1 MDWSG
6 YFSMSWLY
14 WTLMVIYTFS
24 IISVIGVILS
34 ENRNPVKSLAWVT
47 VLVLFPLAGLIIYI
61 FFGRSFKNKR
71 MISRRNKRRLK
82 KREPSIRNGG
92 ANISALST
100 ESRQQILL
108 ARSLCGAMLYPGN
121 EVEIF
126 TNGKDK
132 FESLLNDLRG
142 AKEYIHLQ
150 YYIFEDDKIGCEVR
164 EILTERARAGVKVR
178 VIYDHVGSISVK
190 KRFFR
195 EMADA
200 GVQVYPFFRV
210 AFPPFGSRI
219 NWRNH
224 RKIVIIDGKT
234 GYIGGMNIAD
244 RYIDGGKFTV
254 WRDTHIRLT
263 GPAVASLQ
271 YSFAVDWTFMGHP
284 LLEESAAYT
293 VAENPEAA
301 LVQNVPS
308 GPMSQWSNI
317 AHLFSKAINNA
328 KKLVYIQTPYF
339 LPTENLLKALQ
350 GAALSNVDVRIMI
363 PRRSDSVL
371 LRYASYSYILE
382 CLQAGIKFY
391 FYEPGMLHCKTM
403 IVDDEF
409 SSAGSTNFDFRSF
422 EHNFESNLF
431 IYSKNVNERMRAI
444 FTEDLKQCTRIRK
457 TDWSNRPR
465 FEKMKESVIRL
476 LSPIL

>member
-1 MDWSG
+1 MNWSE

-14 WTLMVIYTFS
+14 WTLMVLYGFS

-82 KREPSIRNGG
+82 KREPSVKLD
-92 ANISALST
+92 ANMSALST

-108 ARSLCGAMLYPGN
+108 ARSLCGAKLYPGN
-121 EVEIF
+121 AMDIF
-126 TNGKDK
+126 TSGKDK
-132 FESLLNDLRG
+132 FEALLHDLRN
-142 AKEYIHLQ
+142 AQKYIHLQ
-150 YYIFEDDKIGCEVR
+150 YYIFEDDRIGHEVR
-164 EILTERARAGVKVR
+164 DVLMERARAGVKVR
-178 VIYDHVGSISVK
+178 VIYDHVGSISVR

-195 EMADA
+195 EMTKA
-200 GVQVYPFFRV
+200 GVEVYPFFRV

-224 RKIVIIDGKT
+224 RKIVVIDGAI

-244 RYIDGGKFTV
+244 RYIDGGKFPV
-254 WRDTHIRLT
+254 WRDTHVRLT
-263 GPAVASLQ
+263 GPAVSSLQ
-271 YSFAVDWTFMGHP
+271 YSFAVDWSFMGQP
-284 LLEESAAYT
+284 LLEETVDHTPAA
-293 VAENPEAA
+293 VNEPAA
-301 LVQNVPS
+301 VQNVPS

-317 AHLFSKAINNA
+317 AHLFAKAINNA

-339 LPTENLLKALQ
+339 LPTESLLKALQ
-350 GAALSNVDVRIMI
+350 GAALSNVDVRVMI
-363 PRRSDSVL
+363 PRRSDSML
-371 LRYASYSYILE
+371 LRYASFSYILE

-391 FYEPGMLHCKTM
+391 FYEPGMLHCKTL

-409 SSAGSTNFDFRSF
+409 SSVGSTNFDFRSF

-431 IYSKNVNERMRAI
+431 IYSRNINERMRAI
-444 FTEDLKQCTRIRK
+444 FADDLRHCTRIRK
-457 TDWSNRPR
+457 NDWAARPR
-465 FEKMKESVIRL
+465 IEKLKESVIRL

>member
-1 MDWSG
+1 MV
-6 YFSMSWLY
+6 LY
-14 WTLMVIYTFS
+14 VFS

-82 KREPSIRNGG
+82 KREPSVKGG
-92 ANISALST
+92 ANLSALSV

-121 EVEIF
+121 SVELL
-126 TNGKDK
+126 TSGKDK
-132 FESLLNDLRG
+132 FNALLEDLRK
-142 AKEYIHLQ
+142 ASKYIHLQ
-150 YYIFEDDKIGCEVR
+150 YYIFEDDKIGHEVR
-164 EILTERARAGVKVR
+164 DILMDRARAGVKVR

-190 KRFFR
+190 KKFFR
-195 EMADA
+195 EMTDA
-200 GVQVYPFFRV
+200 GVEVYPFFRV

-224 RKIVIIDGKT
+224 RKIVIIDGSV

-244 RYIDGGKFTV
+244 RYINGGKFNV
-254 WRDTHIRLT
+254 WRDTHVRLT
-263 GPAVASLQ
+263 GPAVSSLQ
-271 YSFAVDWTFMGHP
+271 YSFAVDWSFMGHP
-284 LLEESAAYT
+284 LLEETVDPTPVAADDT
-293 VAENPEAA
+293 AA
-301 LVQNVPS
+301 VQNVPS

-328 KKLVYIQTPYF
+328 KRLVYIQTPYF

-350 GAALSNVDVRIMI
+350 GAALSNVDVRVMI
-363 PRRSDSVL
+363 PRRSDSIL

-391 FYEPGMLHCKTM
+391 FYEPGMLHSKTM
-403 IVDDEF
+403 VIDDEF
-409 SSAGSTNFDFRSF
+409 SSVGSTNFDFRSF

-431 IYSKNVNERMRAI
+431 IYSRSVNERMRAI
-444 FTEDLKQCTRIRK
+444 FADDLKQCTRIRK
-457 TDWSNRPR
+457 NDWASRPR
-465 FEKMKESVIRL
+465 IEKMKESVIRL